1 MSSQEDFWR
10 GSFGDDYTRRVNGIK
25 MVESNIAFFNDAL
38 VRAKGIETIL
48 EIGCNRGL
56 NLAALEYIDP
66 SAVKTGIDINESAIR
81 AMSMMFDDLKLD
93 KPYMHV
99 SSVVDYETPNRYD
112 LVFTKGVLI
121 HVDPTQ
127 LDTVYAK
134 MVELSKRYILV
145 AEYYNPTPV
154 EVPYRGHNGK
164 LFKRD
169 FAGELIDR
177 YGLALVDYGFVYH
190 RDANWQDDITWFLLE
205 KGAE

>member
-1 MSSQEDFWR
+1 MTSQEDFWR
-10 GSFGDDYTRRVNGIK
+10 GPFGDEYTKRVNGIK

-38 VRAKGIETIL
+38 VKAKGIETIL

-66 SAVKTGIDINESAIR
+66 STLKTGIDINESAIR
-81 AMSMMFDDLKLD
+81 AMSMMFDDLKLE
-93 KPYMHV
+93 KPFMHRASILEYNTV
-99 SSVVDYETPNRYD
+99 NKYD

-121 HVDPTQ
+121 HVAPEQ
-127 LDTVYAK
+127 LDAVYAK
-134 MVELSKRYILV
+134 MVDLSNKYILV

-154 EVPYRGHNGK
+154 EIAYRGHEGK

-177 YGLALVDYGFVYH
+177 HGLKLVDYGFVYH
-190 RDANWQDDITWFLLE
+190 RDENWQDDLTWFLLS
-205 KGAE
+205 KGV